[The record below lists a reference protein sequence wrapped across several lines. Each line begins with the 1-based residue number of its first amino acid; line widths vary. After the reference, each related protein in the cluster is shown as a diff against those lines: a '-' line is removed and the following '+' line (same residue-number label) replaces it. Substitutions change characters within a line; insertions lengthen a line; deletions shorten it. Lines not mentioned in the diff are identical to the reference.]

1 MSENI
6 FQRMKERWSSELVS
20 RQEAFKFSGG
30 VVSAKTLANAD
41 SAGTGPNGRLK
52 IGRTVAYPVGDL
64 CAWLES
70 RVTQKQE
77 VQA

>member
-41 SAGTGPNGRLK
+41 SMGKGPKQRMKFGRV
-52 IGRTVAYPVGDL
+52 VAYPVDAL
-64 CAWLES
+64 CEWLES
-70 RVTQKQE
+70 RITQKRE
-77 VQA
+77 VEA